1 MNEDL
6 SKTAFKCAQGP
17 LEVADFAPQKHRG
30 LRRHPEEACRS
41 ILSGIE
47 VNTARVRPVSS
58 SLG

>member
-30 LRRHPEEACRS
+30 LRGTQRKLA
-41 ILSGIE
+41 
-47 VNTARVRPVSS
+47 VQF
-58 SLG
+58 